1 MAISPISGNY
11 ANRTADRMAAVNKNK
26 DAATATQNEANKTK
40 APDKDTF
47 VKSTEQK
54 RLTAAQLEEIQ
65 NQQAASFQKM
75 ISNMMSNQ
83 ADKANLAKNGL
94 SAINADMISRLTV
107 SPEQKLEAER
117 AVSED
122 GEWGVKAVATRI
134 MDMAMALSGG
144 DSSKISTL
152 RSAVEKGFREA
163 GLQWGQDL
171 PSICNDTYNEVNKR
185 FDYWEQNGT
194 MDGYVYAKAAKE

>member
-107 SPEQKLEAER
+107 SPEQKLEA
-117 AVSED
+117 
-122 GEWGVKAVATRI
+122 
-134 MDMAMALSGG
+134 
-144 DSSKISTL
+144 
-152 RSAVEKGFREA
+152 
-163 GLQWGQDL
+163 
-171 PSICNDTYNEVNKR
+171 
-185 FDYWEQNGT
+185 
-194 MDGYVYAKAAKE
+194 

>member
-1 MAISPISGNY
+1 
-11 ANRTADRMAAVNKNK
+11 
-26 DAATATQNEANKTK
+26 
-40 APDKDTF
+40 
-47 VKSTEQK
+47 
-54 RLTAAQLEEIQ
+54 
-65 NQQAASFQKM
+65 
-75 ISNMMSNQ
+75 
-83 ADKANLAKNGL
+83 
-94 SAINADMISRLTV
+94 
-107 SPEQKLEAER
+107 
-117 AVSED
+117 
-122 GEWGVKAVATRI
+122 
-134 MDMAMALSGG
+134 MALSGG